1 VNLPNPLSPDRF
13 VDVPD
18 AGARLA
24 RVLVPV
30 DFSVCTLETLRYAK
44 ALAEKVDADVDVLH
58 VIQLSPG
65 RNEAAML
72 RPGLIRTMSEGARQ
86 ELKKLAG
93 ILWES
98 EVGATVSVRVR
109 EGRAHEVILREACAT
124 NASLIIMGTRNRSW
138 LSGLPRR
145 NTVKRVIQNSPC
157 PVMVLRTGLTG
168 SGANR
173 NSRNGSSFMEGHYR
187 VAHALRGLGEP
198 GVNVLELNLV
208 LDSMSSSK

>member
-1 VNLPNPLSPDRF
+1 M
-13 VDVPD
+13 DVPD
-18 AGARLA
+18 ADARVA

-44 ALAEKVDADVDVLH
+44 ALAEKFDAVVDVLH
-58 VIQLSPG
+58 VIQTSLG

-72 RPGLIRTMSEGARQ
+72 RRGLIRTMSEGARQ
-86 ELKKLAG
+86 ELKKLVG

-109 EGRAHEVILREACAT
+109 EGRAHEVILREACST

-138 LSGLPRR
+138 LSGLLRR

-157 PVMVLRTGLTG
+157 PVMVLRTGLMG

-198 GVNVLELNLV
+198 GVNVLELNLA
-208 LDSMSSSK
+208 LDSLK

>member
-1 VNLPNPLSPDRF
+1 MNPPNPLPPDRS

-18 AGARLA
+18 ADARVA

-44 ALAEKVDADVDVLH
+44 ALAEKFDAVVDVLH
-58 VIQLSPG
+58 VIQTSLG

-86 ELKKLAG
+86 ELKKLVG

-98 EVGATVSVRVR
+98 EVEATVSVRVR
-109 EGRAHEVILREACAT
+109 EGRAHEVILREACST

-138 LSGLPRR
+138 LSGLLRR

-198 GVNVLELNLV
+198 GVNVLELNLA
-208 LDSMSSSK
+208 LDSLK